1 MLRPGFCY
9 FLHNHLRP
17 LPPQGPPL
25 LTGILPEGAAMGQP
39 VNSLVSP
46 RFCGIR
52 TFQRLPYAP
61 EATGNDFAV
70 LGVPFD
76 TATSYKAG
84 CRFGPAAI
92 REASSILK
100 AYNSVLDVDIFE
112 HLEGVDCGDVDII
125 PGHLEESFERIEAGT
140 LAVLQQGAVP
150 VIMGGDHSITLPE
163 LRAVAKVHGPVALFH
178 FDAHSDTGSDYF
190 GKPYN
195 HGTTFYW
202 AMEEGLILP
211 EQSTQIGIRGPL
223 YSRTSLDYAHKRGLQ
238 VISGWDLHHMSNE
251 TAIER
256 MRARVTP
263 GTPVFV
269 SFDIDFLD
277 AAYAPGTGTPEIS
290 GFTSFDALKLMLGVC
305 AGQKL
310 VGMDLVEVLPDTD
323 HGDITSFAAAGI
335 MHAFISSLA
344 ANKARSTTP

>member
-1 MLRPGFCY
+1 
-9 FLHNHLRP
+9 
-17 LPPQGPPL
+17 
-25 LTGILPEGAAMGQP
+25 MGTP

-52 TFQRLPYAP
+52 TFQRLPHQLT
-61 EATGNDFAV
+61 ATENDFAV

-100 AYNSVLDVDIFE
+100 SYNSVLDVDIFQ
-112 HLEGVDCGDVDII
+112 HLEGVDLGDIDII
-125 PGHLEESFERIEAGT
+125 PGHLEESFKRIEEGT
-140 LAVLQQGAVP
+140 LAVLKQGAVP
-150 VIMGGDHSITLPE
+150 IIMGGDHSITLPE
-163 LRAVAKVHGPVALFH
+163 LRAIASVHGPVALFH
-178 FDAHSDTGSDYF
+178 FDAHSDTGSDFF

-223 YSRTSLDYAHKRGLQ
+223 YSKTSLDYAKQKGLQ
-238 VISGWDLHHMSNE
+238 VISGWDLHHMGNDA
-251 TAIER
+251 AIACTI
-256 MRARVTP
+256 ARVVP

-277 AAYAPGTGTPEIS
+277 ASYAPGTGTPEIG
-290 GFTSFDALKLMLGVC
+290 GFSTFDALKLLQGV
-305 AGQKL
+305 ALNQRL

-323 HGDITSFAAAGI
+323 NGGITSFAAAGI
-335 MHAFISSLA
+335 MHAFISCLA
-344 ANKARSTTP
+344 ANKAKHQRP

>member
-1 MLRPGFCY
+1 M
-9 FLHNHLRP
+9 
-17 LPPQGPPL
+17 
-25 LTGILPEGAAMGQP
+25 GIP

-52 TFQRLPYAP
+52 TFQRLPHTAD
-61 EATGNDFAV
+61 AGGNDFAV

-76 TATSYKAG
+76 TATSYKSG

-100 AYNSVLDVDIFE
+100 SYNSVLDVDIFE
-112 HLEGVDCGDVDII
+112 HLQGVDLGDVDII
-125 PGHLEESFERIEAGT
+125 PGHLEESFQRIEQGVAR
-140 LAVLQQGAVP
+140 VLEQGAVP
-150 VIMGGDHSITLPE
+150 IVMGGDHSITLPE
-163 LRAVAKVHGPVALFH
+163 LRAVAAVHGPVALLH
-178 FDAHSDTGSDYF
+178 FDAHSDTGNDFF

-211 EQSTQIGIRGPL
+211 EQSTQAGIRGPL
-223 YSRTSLDYAHKRGLQ
+223 YSRSSLDYARGRGMR
-238 VISGWDLHHMSNE
+238 VIDGWELHHMGMD
-251 TAIER
+251 TAIAA
-256 MRARVTP
+256 MRQRVQP

-277 AAYAPGTGTPEIS
+277 AAYAPGTGTPEIG
-290 GFTSFDALKLMLGVC
+290 GFTSFEALKLMLGVC
-305 AGQKL
+305 RHQKL

-335 MHAFISSLA
+335 MHAFISCLA
-344 ANKARSTTP
+344 SNKRAA